1 MTHVDKQL
9 QAGEEILYRAHPSKI
24 ALVPIG
30 LLALGIAIVTI
41 VGSRGLELNN
51 PEAGKAV
58 LVVGGLLVLIAIGVI
73 AVKLIVFS
81 TYEYVLTNRRV
92 IKQTGLLAKNS
103 TSAQLEKLNN
113 VDHRQSLWGR
123 IFEYGDVEIDTASET
138 GMTYFKSI
146 ADPLDFKKEILS
158 ATEAY
163 RAMRSGHAPQVTG
176 AEKIRQLKSLLDD
189 GLISQEEFE
198 EKRKKLL
205 AEM

>member
-1 MTHVDKQL
+1 MANVEKQL
-9 QAGEEILYRAHPSKI
+9 QTGEEILYRARPSKV

-30 LLALGIAIVTI
+30 LLALVIAIVTI
-41 VGSRGLELNN
+41 FLSGQPELQW
-51 PEAGKAV
+51 V
-58 LVVGGLLVLIAIGVI
+58 LLVGGPFVLIAIGVI
-73 AVKLIVFS
+73 LVKLIVFS

-92 IKQTGLLAKNS
+92 IKQTGLLTKNS

-123 IFEYGDVEIDTASET
+123 IFDYGDVEIDTASET
-138 GMTYFKSI
+138 GMTHFKSI

-163 RAMRSGHAPQVTG
+163 RATRSGHAPQVTG
-176 AEKIRQLKSLLDD
+176 AEKIRQLKALLDD

>member
-1 MTHVDKQL
+1 MANIEKQL
-9 QAGEEILYRAHPSKI
+9 QTGEEIIYRARPSKI
-24 ALVPIG
+24 ALVPIA
-30 LLALGIAIVTI
+30 LLALVIAIVTI
-41 VGSRGLELNN
+41 MVGNQLNQQGSEPGGVFVIGGLF
-51 PEAGKAV
+51 V
-58 LVVGGLLVLIAIGVI
+58 LVAVGVI
-73 AVKLIVFS
+73 IGKLIVFS
-81 TYEYVLTNRRV
+81 TYEYALTNRRV
-92 IKQTGLLAKNS
+92 IKQTGLLTKSS

-123 IFEYGDVEIDTASET
+123 IFGYGDVEIDTASET

-146 ADPLDFKKEILS
+146 ADPLEFKKQILS

-163 RAMRSGHAPQVTG
+163 RSMRSGHAPQITG
-176 AEKIRQLKSLLDD
+176 AEKIRQLKALLDD

>member
-1 MTHVDKQL
+1 MANVDKQL
-9 QAGEEILYRAHPSKI
+9 QAGEEILYRAHPSRI

-30 LLALGIAIVTI
+30 LLALVIAIVTI
-41 VGSRGLELNN
+41 ILSRQPELDR
-51 PEAGKAV
+51 V
-58 LVVGGLLVLIAIGVI
+58 LLVGGPFVLIAIGVI
-73 AVKLIVFS
+73 IVKLIVFS

-113 VDHRQSLWGR
+113 VDHRQSFWGR
-123 IFEYGDVEIDTASET
+123 IFDYGDVEIDTASET
-138 GMTYFKSI
+138 GMTHFRSI
-146 ADPLDFKKEILS
+146 TDPLVFKTEILS
-158 ATEAY
+158 AAEAY

-189 GLISQEEFE
+189 GLVSQEEFE

>member
-30 LLALGIAIVTI
+30 LLALAIAIATI
-41 VGSRGLELNN
+41 VLSRGLELNN

-58 LVVGGLLVLIAIGVI
+58 IVVGGLLVLIAIGVI
-73 AVKLIVFS
+73 VVKLIVFS

-92 IKQTGLLAKNS
+92 IKQTGLLAKTS

-123 IFEYGDVEIDTASET
+123 IFDYGDVEIDTASET

-146 ADPLDFKKEILS
+146 ADPLDFKTEILS

>member
-1 MTHVDKQL
+1 MANVEKQL
-9 QAGEEILYRAHPSKI
+9 QTGEEILYRARPSKV

-30 LLALGIAIVTI
+30 LLALVIAIVTI
-41 VGSRGLELNN
+41 FLSGQPELQW
-51 PEAGKAV
+51 V
-58 LVVGGLLVLIAIGVI
+58 LLVGGPFVLIAIGVI
-73 AVKLIVFS
+73 VVKLIVFS

-92 IKQTGLLAKNS
+92 IKQTGLLTKNS

-123 IFEYGDVEIDTASET
+123 IFDYGDVEIDTASET
-138 GMTYFKSI
+138 GMTHFKSI

-163 RAMRSGHAPQVTG
+163 RATRSGHAPQVTG
-176 AEKIRQLKSLLDD
+176 AEKIRQLKALLDD